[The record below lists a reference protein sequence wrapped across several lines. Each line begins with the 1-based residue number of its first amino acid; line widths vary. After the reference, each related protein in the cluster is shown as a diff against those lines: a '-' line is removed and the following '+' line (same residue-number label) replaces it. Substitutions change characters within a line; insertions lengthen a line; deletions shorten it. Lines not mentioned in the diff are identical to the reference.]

1 MEASRPTVDPIAA
14 LLAEQ
19 LRGPHDPVPALLAH
33 SIRLALAGHCWPPS
47 RFAPSIPHS

>member
-1 MEASRPTVDPIAA
+1 MEAPRPPVDPIAA

-19 LRGPHDPVPALLAH
+19 LLGTDAPVPALLAH